1 MAPEAKAARPRKERV
16 ENAAKRRAQLI
27 EATLRSIVRN
37 GLANTTLATVSGEAG
52 LSQGVAVFYFKTKQ
66 MLLAEALRAHY
77 SVYRENWQRAFNK
90 ADPDPV
96 SRIAA
101 LVTSD
106 FDKSVCNQ
114 NALSVWHAFWG
125 EAKSRPLYADITE
138 EMDAPRLTAMRD
150 CCEALLAE
158 LKDETR
164 DATLTAEGIE
174 AMTNGLWLWLYLSP
188 DSMTRERA
196 LEITAQHLVAAFPQK
211 RAEFLEKL
219 GLS

>member
-1 MAPEAKAARPRKERV
+1 MAPDVKPTRTRKERV

-37 GLANTTLATVSGEAG
+37 GLANTTLATVSEEAG

-66 MLLAEALRAHY
+66 ALLAEALRAHY
-77 SVYRENWQRAFNK
+77 TTYRENWKRAFEK
-90 ADPDPV
+90 ANHDPV

-101 LVTSD
+101 LVKSD
-106 FDKSVCNQ
+106 FHNSVCNQ

-138 EMDAPRLTAMRD
+138 EMDAPRLTAMHE
-150 CCEALLAE
+150 CCAALLDE
-158 LKDETR
+158 LKDDTR
-164 DATLTAEGIE
+164 DAKLTAEGIE

-188 DSMTRERA
+188 DSMTRKRA
-196 LEITAQHLVAAFPQK
+196 LEITGQHLVSAFPQK
-211 RAEFLEKL
+211 RTEFLDRL
-219 GLS
+219 GLP